1 MRKERRHMGN
11 HYVVGRYEEADRRAV
26 EGATHGPVGSD
37 GHIMVDLLGME
48 GALAFKRAGLSI
60 ILGEPFSGKT
70 ILCDNIVVNS
80 KCQTLY
86 LPLQSTSGTE
96 ARERL
101 SALDAGI
108 DYWNAVT
115 SRSMQDRIA
124 MKEADERLLSGKTVV
139 CVDDVTPPLLNDILI
154 DVLGESESDPGT
166 VDESAD
172 WLIVLDN
179 VDMIQV
185 QGGATLRERIQML
198 KDTVKGKRCALVA
211 VVAGDTYELCKDVC
225 NADEIYTLERDYE
238 VTLPPSVGYNPT
250 YWKGTELREWRLL
263 DNVKTS
269 RFDGHPRMTRLTIF
283 LPTRTV
289 TVVT

>member
-1 MRKERRHMGN
+1 MGT
-11 HYVVGRYEEADRRAV
+11 HHISGRYEEADRRAV
-26 EGATHGPVGSD
+26 EGMTHGPVGSD

-70 ILCDNIVVNS
+70 ILCDTIVVNS
-80 KCQTLY
+80 TCRTLY

-101 SALDAGI
+101 SALDAGV
-108 DYWNAVT
+108 DYWKVVT
-115 SRSMQDRIA
+115 NRSMQDRIA

-139 CVDDVTPPLLNDILI
+139 CVDDVTPSLLNDILI
-154 DVLGESESDPGT
+154 DVLGESDSDPGT

-172 WLIVLDN
+172 CLIVLDN
-179 VDMIQV
+179 IDMIQM

-198 KDTVKGKRCALVA
+198 KDIVKGKRCALVA
-211 VVAGDTYELCKDVC
+211 VVAGDTLELREDVC
-225 NADEIYTLERDYE
+225 NADEIYAIERDYAIS
-238 VTLPPSVGYNPT
+238 LPPSVGYDPT
-250 YWKGTELREWRLL
+250 FWKGTESRKWLLL

-269 RFDGHPRMTRLTIF
+269 RFDGHPRTIRLTIH
-283 LPTRTV
+283 LPTRAV
-289 TVVT
+289 NVVT